1 MTWSGHGVELELDNS
16 RDLAWAECGDQRYR
30 GWRER
35 EREISYRDTINL
47 RPVIRITISI
57 TQQIRPEI
65 VTSKEYLF
73 WIMILT
79 FEYKILIVLCSHLS
93 IVWTQK
99 GL

>member
-1 MTWSGHGVELELDNS
+1 MGRVWRLEI
-16 RDLAWAECGDQRYR
+16 QRM
-30 GWRER
+30 ER

-93 IVWTQK
+93 MDRARTQK

>member
-1 MTWSGHGVELELDNS
+1 MELELGVELELDNS

-30 GWRER
+30 GWR

-79 FEYKILIVLCSHLS
+79 FEYKILIVLC
-93 IVWTQK
+93 
-99 GL
+99 

>member
-1 MTWSGHGVELELDNS
+1 MGRVWRPEI
-16 RDLAWAECGDQRYR
+16 QRM
-30 GWRER
+30 ER

-93 IVWTQK
+93 IDKAWTK
-99 GL
+99 RVVVCSRMRRIH

>member
-1 MTWSGHGVELELDNS
+1 MGRVWRPEI
-16 RDLAWAECGDQRYR
+16 QRM
-30 GWRER
+30 

-73 WIMILT
+73 WIMIVT
-79 FEYKILIVLCSHLS
+79 FEYKILIVSG
-93 IVWTQK
+93 K
-99 GL
+99 

>member
-1 MTWSGHGVELELDNS
+1 MGRVWRPEI
-16 RDLAWAECGDQRYR
+16 QRM
-30 GWRER
+30 ER

-93 IVWTQK
+93 IAWTQK
-99 GL
+99 EL

>member
-1 MTWSGHGVELELDNS
+1 MGGVWRPEI
-16 RDLAWAECGDQRYR
+16 QR
-30 GWRER
+30 GW
-35 EREISYRDTINL
+35 REISYRDTINL
-47 RPVIRITISI
+47 WPVIRITISI

-79 FEYKILIVLCSHLS
+79 FEYKILIVLHSHLS
-93 IVWTQK
+93 LARAWTQK